1 MNTHRGEPCGSH
13 RPSEPVERL
22 TLVEAA
28 KRVAYFGHHRR
39 RCPCLLGGLCDC
51 GMAELQRHV
60 FEDVSDGGVGHCP
73 VCYSRSSHGPN
84 CWLIAALSATGEAE

>member
-13 RPSEPVERL
+13 RPSEPAERL

-39 RCPCLLGGLCDC
+39 RCPCLRGGSCDC

-60 FEDVSDGGVGHCP
+60 FEIEGTVFAEQ
-73 VCYSRSSHGPN
+73 PN
-84 CWLIAALSATGEAE
+84 TRKKGAHQ